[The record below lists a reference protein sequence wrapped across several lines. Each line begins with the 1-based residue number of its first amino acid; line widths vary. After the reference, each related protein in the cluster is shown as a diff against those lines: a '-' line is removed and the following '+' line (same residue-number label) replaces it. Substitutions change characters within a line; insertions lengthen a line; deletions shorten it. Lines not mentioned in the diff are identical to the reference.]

1 VFKSLIGVSA
11 MAKEKIT
18 VVGAGNVGATTAH
31 IAATRRLGQIVL
43 LDIVEGLAEGKALDM
58 AEASG
63 LYGAEQRVVG
73 ATDWAA
79 ADGSDV
85 VIVTSGVPRKPG
97 MSRDDLLAT
106 NANIVKS
113 VSEQIAKHCPNA
125 FVIVVCN
132 PLDAMVHVV
141 AKTTGFPS
149 QRIFGMAGALDSAR
163 FRYFLA
169 CELDVCVDDIQCVLM
184 GGHGDDMVPLPRFT
198 SVGGVPIAQFL
209 SEAKI
214 AELVE
219 RTRKGGI
226 EVVNLMGTSAY
237 YAPAAGAVKM
247 AEAILRDT
255 RGIFSC
261 SACCRDEYGVGGY
274 FVGVPVV
281 LGRQGVERVIE
292 LDLDDT
298 EKREFAESL
307 AHVKELVAAVDRI
320 L

>member
-1 VFKSLIGVSA
+1 
-11 MAKEKIT
+11 MAKDKIT
-18 VVGAGNVGATTAH
+18 VVGAGNVGATAAH

-43 LDIVEGLAEGKALDM
+43 LDIVEGLAQGKALDM

-63 LYGAEQRVVG
+63 LYGSEQCILG
-73 ATDWAA
+73 TTDWAA

-106 NANIVKS
+106 NTRIVKS
-113 VSEQIAKHCPNA
+113 VSEQIVTHCPNA

-132 PLDAMVHVV
+132 PLDAMVHAV
-141 AKTTGFPS
+141 ARTTGFPS
-149 QRIFGMAGALDSAR
+149 QRIVGMAGALDSAR

-198 SVGGVPIAQFL
+198 SISGVPISQFL
-209 SEAKI
+209 SDAKI
-214 AELVE
+214 AELVG
-219 RTRKGGI
+219 RTRNGGI
-226 EVVNLMGTSAY
+226 EVVNLLGYSAY

-247 AEAILRDT
+247 AEAVLRDT
-255 RGIFSC
+255 RGIYSC
-261 SACCRDEYGVGGY
+261 SAYCRDEYRVSGY
-274 FVGVPVV
+274 FVGVPAV
-281 LGRQGVERVIE
+281 LGRHGVERIVE
-292 LDLDDT
+292 LDLDDS
-298 EKREFAESL
+298 EKRQFAESL
-307 AHVKELVAAVDRI
+307 SHVKELVAAVDRI